1 MFHNRFFGRFTFFL
15 RKYSIFLSNMRI
27 YVQIV
32 IMKFTGLFFLF
43 TFSAILSGFCQN
55 SIMATQVESWVLPT
69 PVSSDYNLNSSYIY
83 LLNPSLLSSVFE
95 GEDLNKGERRD
106 AGIKKGDYPQYMYLA
121 ASIKDP
127 VNPNNAL
134 TIPLMIHDTRNP
146 SISSRILE
154 YGGRVLENIPDEVL
168 SKGDITAK
176 IKFEAIKSNEAR
188 DFWQKTAEIS
198 ADLGKTAT
206 SLLKV
211 GLSGPFLALTNQI
224 MPQVDKGLRSMEKL
238 DDPQKMVSEF
248 YIKLLSKD
256 LGNLYDEKVVGATLY
271 RIHWDVD
278 VPLKSKYFLNFQAN
292 KVDDF
297 KNKVPK
303 TTAPYILV
311 VQTKSEYNTDYADLT
326 FTKPYFDKKTKDF
339 KLIQNEDKKAAE
351 SDFLEVFSAVLDL
364 RKQIDLFQSSL
375 QTKYT
380 DWIAYAR
387 LIDSYHHIG
396 LLKKHAISSLA
407 SKDVRLKEKY
417 GKLYT
422 NVQTEIDLWFNAEM
436 LLKFRE
442 IGRFLIALDS
452 DSVSLTKSSAQLY
465 KDIELLDFYRERLS
479 QSEIQGRLPKE
490 IESLSS
496 FQKVNEW
503 RNELENVFFKKE
515 FQYSAEL
522 TGKDMNLVWL
532 EKCKNQFPLCKSC
545 PNQVSKLTQ
554 EFEKTTVNLLNK
566 QFSAISNSL
575 YHTLGCLDASIQFLD
590 KYIDS
595 GRETNQI
602 PPLVIDNLAKDKDEL
617 ARLVQTYQFIISKD
631 PQHLSLVELQQLMTD
646 FNTRKS
652 KTLIIWDRLRGDIIP
667 SDLKGCSGGL
677 F

>member
-1 MFHNRFFGRFTFFL
+1 
-15 RKYSIFLSNMRI
+15 MRI
-27 YVQIV
+27 NVQIDP
-32 IMKFTGLFFLF
+32 MKFTGLIILLFFF
-43 TFSAILSGFCQN
+43 IVYSGFAQN
-55 SIMATQVESWVLPT
+55 SIVATQVESWSSPT
-69 PVSSDYNLNSSYIY
+69 PVSSDYNLNSSYIF

-95 GEDLNKGERRD
+95 GEGLNKGERKD
-106 AGIKKGDYPQYMYLA
+106 VGIKKGDYPQYMYLA

-127 VNPNNAL
+127 VNPNNSL

-146 SISSRILE
+146 NISSRILE
-154 YGGRVLENIPDEVL
+154 YGGRVLENISDDVL

-224 MPQVDKGLRSMEKL
+224 MPQVDKGLRSMEKM

-278 VPLKSKYFLNFQAN
+278 LPLKSKYFLNFQAN
-292 KVDDF
+292 KVDEF

-303 TTAPYILV
+303 TTAPYILI
-311 VQTKSEYNTDYADLT
+311 VQTKSEYNTDYSDLT
-326 FTKPYFDKKTKDF
+326 FTKPYLEKKIREF
-339 KLIQNEDKKAAE
+339 KLIQNNIKKETE
-351 SDFLEVFSAVLDL
+351 SEFLEVFSSALDL
-364 RKQIDLFQSSL
+364 RRQIDLFQGSL

-380 DWIAYAR
+380 DWIAFAR
-387 LIDSYHHIG
+387 LIDSYRNIG
-396 LLKKHAISSLA
+396 LLKTKALSNLA
-407 SKDVRLKEKY
+407 SKDTGLKEKY

-442 IGRFLIALDS
+442 IGRFLIQNDS
-452 DSVSLTKSSAQLY
+452 SSHLKSKTSTQLY
-465 KDIELLDFYRERLS
+465 KDIELIEFYRDRLT
-479 QSEIQGRLPKE
+479 QAEIQGRLPKE

-496 FQKVNEW
+496 FQKLTEL
-503 RNELENVFFKKE
+503 RNELEELFFKKE
-515 FQYSAEL
+515 FQYSGEFPVKEMKN
-522 TGKDMNLVWL
+522 TWL
-532 EKCKNQFPLCKSC
+532 EKLKNQFPLCRSC
-545 PNQVSKLTQ
+545 PILIQNLVMEHEKSTFVTLNQQFITISKGLYQKLT
-554 EFEKTTVNLLNK
+554 
-566 QFSAISNSL
+566 
-575 YHTLGCLDASIQFLD
+575 CLDAMVSFLGQ
-590 KYIDS
+590 YIEK
-595 GRETNQI
+595 GRETQQI
-602 PPLVIDNLAKDKDEL
+602 PELVLDNLAKDKDEL
-617 ARLVQTYQFIISKD
+617 NRLIQSYQLILSKD
-631 PQHLSLVELQQLMTD
+631 PQNMPLDELQKMMID
-646 FNTRKS
+646 FNNKKN
-652 KTLIIWDRLRGDIIP
+652 KTLLIWDRLKGGIIP
-667 SDLKGCSGGL
+667 ENIVGCSEGL

>member
-1 MFHNRFFGRFTFFL
+1 
-15 RKYSIFLSNMRI
+15 MRI
-27 YVQIV
+27 NVQIDP
-32 IMKFTGLFFLF
+32 MKFTGLIILLFFF
-43 TFSAILSGFCQN
+43 IVYSGFAQN
-55 SIMATQVESWVLPT
+55 SIVATQVESWSSPT
-69 PVSSDYNLNSSYIY
+69 PVSSDYNLNSSYIF

-95 GEDLNKGERRD
+95 GEGLNKGERKD
-106 AGIKKGDYPQYMYLA
+106 VGIKKGDYPQYMYLA

-127 VNPNNAL
+127 VNPNNSL

-146 SISSRILE
+146 NISSRILE
-154 YGGRVLENIPDEVL
+154 YGGRVLENISDDVL

-224 MPQVDKGLRSMEKL
+224 MPQVDKGLRSMEKM

-278 VPLKSKYFLNFQAN
+278 LPLKSKYFLNFQAN
-292 KVDDF
+292 KVDEF

-303 TTAPYILV
+303 TTAPYILI
-311 VQTKSEYNTDYADLT
+311 VQTKSEYNTDYSDLT
-326 FTKPYFDKKTKDF
+326 FTKPYLEKKIREF
-339 KLIQNEDKKAAE
+339 KLIQNNIKKE
-351 SDFLEVFSAVLDL
+351 TDSEFLEVFSSALDL
-364 RKQIDLFQSSL
+364 RRQIDLFQGSL

-380 DWIAYAR
+380 DWIAFAR
-387 LIDSYHHIG
+387 LIDSYRNIG
-396 LLKKHAISSLA
+396 LLKTKALSNLA
-407 SKDVRLKEKY
+407 SKDTGLKEKY

-442 IGRFLIALDS
+442 IGRFLIQNDS
-452 DSVSLTKSSAQLY
+452 SSHLKSKTSTQLY
-465 KDIELLDFYRERLS
+465 KDIELIEFYRDRLT
-479 QSEIQGRLPKE
+479 QAEIQGRLPKE

-496 FQKVNEW
+496 FQKLTEL
-503 RNELENVFFKKE
+503 RNELEELFFKKE
-515 FQYSAEL
+515 FQYSGEFPVKEMKN
-522 TGKDMNLVWL
+522 TWL
-532 EKCKNQFPLCKSC
+532 EKLKNQFPLCRSC
-545 PNQVSKLTQ
+545 PILIQNLVMEHEKSTFVTLNQQFITISKGLYQKLT
-554 EFEKTTVNLLNK
+554 
-566 QFSAISNSL
+566 
-575 YHTLGCLDASIQFLD
+575 CLDAMVSFLGQ
-590 KYIDS
+590 YIEK
-595 GRETNQI
+595 GRETQQI
-602 PPLVIDNLAKDKDEL
+602 PELVLDNLAKDRDEL
-617 ARLVQTYQFIISKD
+617 NRLIQSYQLILSKD
-631 PQHLSLVELQQLMTD
+631 PQNMPLDELQKMMID
-646 FNTRKS
+646 FNNKKN
-652 KTLIIWDRLRGDIIP
+652 KTLLIWDRLKGGIIP
-667 SDLKGCSGGL
+667 ENIVGCSEGL

>member
-1 MFHNRFFGRFTFFL
+1 
-15 RKYSIFLSNMRI
+15 MRI

-631 PQHLSLVELQQLMTD
+631 PLHLSLVELQQLMTD

>member
-1 MFHNRFFGRFTFFL
+1 
-15 RKYSIFLSNMRI
+15 
-27 YVQIV
+27 
-32 IMKFTGLFFLF
+32 MKFTGLFFLF

-396 LLKKHAISSLA
+396 LLKKHAISSLI

-631 PQHLSLVELQQLMTD
+631 PLHLSLVELQQLMTD

>member
-1 MFHNRFFGRFTFFL
+1 
-15 RKYSIFLSNMRI
+15 MRI

-55 SIMATQVESWVLPT
+55 SIMATQVESWMLPT

-134 TIPLMIHDTRNP
+134 TIPLMIHDTRNL

-311 VQTKSEYNTDYADLT
+311 VQTKSEYNTDYSDVT

-339 KLIQNEDKKAAE
+339 KLIQNEGKKAAE

-387 LIDSYHHIG
+387 LIDSYRHIG

-452 DSVSLTKSSAQLY
+452 ESVSLTKSSAQLY

-522 TGKDMNLVWL
+522 TGKNMNLVWL

-545 PNQVSKLTQ
+545 PNQVSKLSQ

-575 YHTLGCLDASIQFLD
+575 YQTLGCLDASIQFLD

-617 ARLVQTYQFIISKD
+617 ARLVQTYQFILSED
-631 PQHLSLVELQQLMTD
+631 PQHLSLLELQQLMTD

-652 KTLIIWDRLRGDIIP
+652 KTLIIWDRLKGDIIP